1 MKIAI
6 DGTAASGKGT
16 LSENLSKELKLP
28 RLDTGLL
35 YRKLAFMYIKSL
47 KLIPTQNTIDNS
59 ILKSILNDFDLNDL
73 KPEALK
79 QDLYG
84 NFASRL
90 GKLDFVRKKLKIIQ
104 IEFVENMIKKRGG
117 CILDGRDIGTE
128 ILPDADFKFYIDAPI
143 KTRAKRRY
151 KQLYST
157 NKSIEFKTSKL
168 KILSFSL
175 PNLVPTAAQVGH
187 RPVFWRCKRYYFGLV
202 SLKLDHVVG
211 VHIVRVGLI
220 VTSQRAS
227 AARRP

>member
-16 LSENLSKELKLP
+16 LSDNLSKELKLP

-73 KPEALK
+73 EPETLK

-84 NFASRL
+84 NFASRI
-90 GKLDFVRKKLKIIQ
+90 GKLDFVRNKLKIIQ
-104 IEFVENMIKKRGG
+104 IEFVKSMMKKKGG

-128 ILPDADFKFYIDAPI
+128 ILPNADFKFYIDAPI
-143 KTRAKRRY
+143 ETRAKRRF
-151 KQLYST
+151 KQLYLT
-157 NKSIEFKTSKL
+157 NKSIEFKDILLDLEKRDNSDKSRKNSPLIISEDSIFIDTEFLNPQQVL
-168 KILSFSL
+168 KKAL
-175 PNLVPTAAQVGH
+175 
-187 RPVFWRCKRYYFGLV
+187 YYV
-202 SLKLDHVVG
+202 KKNK
-211 VHIVRVGLI
+211 
-220 VTSQRAS
+220 
-227 AARRP
+227 

>member
-47 KLIPTQNTIDNS
+47 KLIPTQKAIDYS
-59 ILKSILNDFDLNDL
+59 ILKSILNDFDLNNL

-84 NFASRL
+84 NFASRI
-90 GKLDFVRKKLKIIQ
+90 GKIDFVRKKLKIIQ
-104 IEFVENMIKKRGG
+104 IKFVENMIKTKGG

-128 ILPDADFKFYIDAPI
+128 ILPNADFKFYIDAPI
-143 KTRAKRRY
+143 ETRAKRRF

-157 NKSIEFKTSKL
+157 NISIKFKNILHDLEKRDINDKSRKNSPLIFSEDSILIDTEFLNPHQVL
-168 KILSFSL
+168 KKAL
-175 PNLVPTAAQVGH
+175 H
-187 RPVFWRCKRYYFGLV
+187 
-202 SLKLDHVVG
+202 
-211 VHIVRVGLI
+211 HIKKNK
-220 VTSQRAS
+220 
-227 AARRP
+227 

>member
-47 KLIPTQNTIDNS
+47 KLIPTQKAIDYS
-59 ILKSILNDFDLNDL
+59 ILKSILNDFDLNNL

-84 NFASRL
+84 NFASRI
-90 GKLDFVRKKLKIIQ
+90 GKIDFVRKKLKIIQ
-104 IEFVENMIKKRGG
+104 IKFVENMIKTKGG

-128 ILPDADFKFYIDAPI
+128 ILPNADFKFYIDAPI
-143 KTRAKRRY
+143 ETRAKRRF

-157 NKSIEFKTSKL
+157 NISIKFKNILHDLEKRDINDKSRKNSPLIFSEDSILIDTEFLNPHQVL
-168 KILSFSL
+168 KKAL
-175 PNLVPTAAQVGH
+175 H
-187 RPVFWRCKRYYFGLV
+187 
-202 SLKLDHVVG
+202 
-211 VHIVRVGLI
+211 HIKKKK
-220 VTSQRAS
+220 
-227 AARRP
+227 

>member
-47 KLIPTQNTIDNS
+47 KFIPPQKPIDNS

-84 NFASRL
+84 NFASRI
-90 GKLDFVRKKLKIIQ
+90 GKIDFVRKKLKIIQ
-104 IEFVENMIKKRGG
+104 IEFVENMIKTKGG

-128 ILPDADFKFYIDAPI
+128 ILPNADFKFYIDAPI
-143 KTRAKRRY
+143 ETRAKRRF

-157 NKSIEFKTSKL
+157 NISIKFKNILHDLEKRDINDKSRKNSPLIFSEDSILIDTEFLNPHQVL
-168 KILSFSL
+168 KKAL
-175 PNLVPTAAQVGH
+175 H
-187 RPVFWRCKRYYFGLV
+187 
-202 SLKLDHVVG
+202 
-211 VHIVRVGLI
+211 HIKKNK
-220 VTSQRAS
+220 
-227 AARRP
+227 

>member
-16 LSENLSKELKLP
+16 LSDNLSKELKLP

-73 KPEALK
+73 ETEALK

-84 NFASRL
+84 NFASRI
-90 GKLDFVRKKLKIIQ
+90 GKLDFVRNKLKIIQ
-104 IEFVENMIKKRGG
+104 IEFVESMMKKKGG

-128 ILPDADFKFYIDAPI
+128 ILPNADFKFYIDAPI
-143 KTRAKRRY
+143 ETRAKRRF
-151 KQLYST
+151 KQLNST
-157 NKSIEFKTSKL
+157 NKSIKFKNILLDLEKRDISDKSRKNSPLILLEDSILIDTELLNPREVL
-168 KILSFSL
+168 KKAL
-175 PNLVPTAAQVGH
+175 
-187 RPVFWRCKRYYFGLV
+187 YYI
-202 SLKLDHVVG
+202 KKNK
-211 VHIVRVGLI
+211 
-220 VTSQRAS
+220 
-227 AARRP
+227 

>member
-73 KPEALK
+73 EPETLK

-84 NFASRL
+84 NFASRI
-90 GKLDFVRKKLKIIQ
+90 GKLDFVRNKLKIIQ
-104 IEFVENMIKKRGG
+104 IEFVENMIKKRV
-117 CILDGRDIGTE
+117 D
-128 ILPDADFKFYIDAPI
+128 
-143 KTRAKRRY
+143 
-151 KQLYST
+151 
-157 NKSIEFKTSKL
+157 
-168 KILSFSL
+168 
-175 PNLVPTAAQVGH
+175 
-187 RPVFWRCKRYYFGLV
+187 VF
-202 SLKLDHVVG
+202 
-211 VHIVRVGLI
+211 
-220 VTSQRAS
+220 
-227 AARRP
+227 

>member
-47 KLIPTQNTIDNS
+47 KLIPIQNTIDNS

-73 KPEALK
+73 EPETLK

-84 NFASRL
+84 NFASRI
-90 GKLDFVRKKLKIIQ
+90 GKLDFVRNKLKIIQ
-104 IEFVENMIKKRGG
+104 IEFVEKMIKKKGG

-128 ILPDADFKFYIDAPI
+128 ILPNADFKFYIDAPI
-143 KTRAKRRY
+143 EIRAKRRF

-157 NKSIEFKTSKL
+157 NKSIEFKNILLDLEKRDISDKSRKNSPL
-168 KILSFSL
+168 ILSEDSIFIDTEFL
-175 PNLVPTAAQVGH
+175 NPHQVLKKLFIILKKINKFK
-187 RPVFWRCKRYYFGLV
+187 RFIVFF
-202 SLKLDHVVG
+202 
-211 VHIVRVGLI
+211 
-220 VTSQRAS
+220 
-227 AARRP
+227 